1 MFLLRG
7 QTPLE
12 AFLTGLGKLPE
23 HDTGHYLSDL
33 SGIGRRR
40 KKTEEKM
47 KPPTFLQAAAIL
59 HPHKYRN
66 PLQGSQC
73 ALPGPKPGAF
83 DSGSLGWPGYLS
95 F

>member
-7 QTPLE
+7 QTPLG
-12 AFLTGLGKLPE
+12 AFLTGLGDLPE
-23 HDTGHYLSDL
+23 HDTGRSLSDL
-33 SGIGRRR
+33 SGNARRR

-59 HPHKYRN
+59 HRHRYRN
-66 PLQGSQC
+66 LLQGSQC
-73 ALPGPKPGAF
+73 PLPGPKPGAF
-83 DSGSLGWPGYLS
+83 DSGGLGWPEYLS